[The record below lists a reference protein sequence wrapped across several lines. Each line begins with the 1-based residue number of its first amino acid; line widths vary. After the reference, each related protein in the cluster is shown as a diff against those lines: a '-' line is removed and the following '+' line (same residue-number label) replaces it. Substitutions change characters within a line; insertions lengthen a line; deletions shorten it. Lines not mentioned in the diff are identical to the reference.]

1 MSNPLPLG
9 DGRSLADR
17 LAASGTGFDTD
28 ASDFDLLNAA
38 LGAAGLTAALDD
50 PAASLTLLAPT
61 DAAFLRL
68 ARDLGY
74 AGGGEQGAFDA
85 IVAALTTL
93 GGGDPIPLLTDI
105 LRYHVLPE
113 AKDRQ
118 EIQAATSLETLL
130 PGATL
135 SPFGN
140 RLGDGDPDAVD
151 ARLDGPTETLANGT
165 LQAITRVLLPTDVP
179 GNDAG
184 TPPPPSIAGIVAAS
198 GTGFDTDG
206 TDFDILLKAAQTA
219 DLVDALADPDAAL
232 TVFAPTDAAF
242 IALARDLGFTGTDE
256 AGAFDAIAAA
266 LATLSPTGDPVPVL
280 RDVLL
285 YHVAGEALSRAQAD
299 AAGPITTLAGGT
311 IEVAGQRILDA
322 DPDQRDARFVPGAT
336 NIEAANGVVQVIDR
350 VLLPL
355 DLDTA
360 TDGADGTIADVL
372 ALSGTGFDSN
382 RADYDMLNAAID
394 AAGLRGALDGAG
406 LDATLFAPTDA
417 AFIRLARDLGYDGRD
432 EAGAF
437 DAIVDALTT
446 LGGGDPIPLLT
457 TVLTYHVAT
466 EPLTRAEI
474 RAATS
479 IDTLSGLELT
489 PFGATLGDLD
499 PSLPDA
505 RLIGGRGDIQASNG
519 IIQAIDQVLLPADL
533 PEARGS
539 VSPHGSIADILGQSG
554 TGLDG
559 FGGDFDILNAA
570 LDAAGLTAALDDPD
584 AALTLLAPT
593 DAAFIRLAATLGDTS
608 GTEQGALDAILAAL
622 TTLGS
627 GNPVPVLTDILSY
640 HVIDGTFGRDQLRA
654 AGEAETLLGEDL
666 GFRGQRIDDA
676 ETGYAVRFVQGG
688 ADVQADNGAIHAID
702 GVLLPLD
709 LALI

>member
-1 MSNPLPLG
+1 MSNNLPLG
-9 DGRSLADR
+9 DGRTLAER
-17 LAASGTGFDTD
+17 LAASGSGFDTD
-28 ASDFDLLNAA
+28 AADFDLLNAA
-38 LGAAGLTAALDD
+38 LDAAGLTAALDD
-50 PAASLTLLAPT
+50 AAASLTLLAPT

-93 GGGDPIPLLTDI
+93 GGGDPIPLLADI
-105 LRYHVLPE
+105 LRYHLLPE
-113 AKDRQ
+113 ARDRQ
-118 EIQAATSLETLL
+118 EIEAATSLETLL

-135 SPFGN
+135 APFGN
-140 RLGDGDPDAVD
+140 RLGDGDPDAVN
-151 ARLDGPTETLANGT
+151 ARLDGQAEVLGNGT
-165 LQAITRVLLPTDVP
+165 LQAVTRVLLPTDVP
-179 GNDAG
+179 GNADDA
-184 TPPPPSIAGIVAAS
+184 PPAPSIAGIVAAS

-206 TDFDILLKAAQTA
+206 TDFDILLKAVQTA
-219 DLVDALADPDAAL
+219 DLVDALSDPAAAL

-280 RDVLL
+280 RDILL
-285 YHVAGEALSRAQAD
+285 YHVAGETLSRAQAD
-299 AAGPITTLAGGT
+299 AAGPIATLAGGS
-311 IEVAGQRILDA
+311 IEVVGNRIVDA
-322 DPDQRDARFVPGAT
+322 DPDQRDAEFVPGVTDIA
-336 NIEAANGVVQVIDR
+336 AANGAIQAIDR

-360 TDGADGTIADVL
+360 TDGAPGTIADVL
-372 ALSGTGFDSN
+372 ALSGTGFDTN

-394 AAGLRGALDGAG
+394 AAGLRGALDTAG
-406 LDATLFAPTDA
+406 LNATLFAPTDA

-437 DAIVDALTT
+437 DAIVGALTT

-466 EPLTRAEI
+466 APLTPAEI

-479 IDTLSGLELT
+479 IDTLAGLAIT

-499 PSLPDA
+499 PSLPDPTLLA
-505 RLIGGRGDIQASNG
+505 RGSGAASNG
-519 IIQAIDQVLLPADL
+519 VIQAIDRVLLPADL
-533 PEARGS
+533 PEAGGS
-539 VSPHGSIADILGQSG
+539 ITPHGSIAEILAGSG

-570 LDAAGLTAALDDPD
+570 LGAAGLTAALDDPG
-584 AALTLLAPT
+584 ATLTLLAPT
-593 DAAFIRLAATLGDTS
+593 DAAFIRLATALGDTS

-622 TTLGS
+622 TTLGG

-640 HVIDGTFGRDQLRA
+640 HVIDGGFGRDQLRA
-654 AGEAETLLGEDL
+654 AGEAETLLGETL
-666 GFRGQRIDDA
+666 AFRGQRIEDA
-676 ETGYAVRFVQGG
+676 ETGYDVRFLKGG
-688 ADVQADNGAIHAID
+688 ADVQADNGALHAID